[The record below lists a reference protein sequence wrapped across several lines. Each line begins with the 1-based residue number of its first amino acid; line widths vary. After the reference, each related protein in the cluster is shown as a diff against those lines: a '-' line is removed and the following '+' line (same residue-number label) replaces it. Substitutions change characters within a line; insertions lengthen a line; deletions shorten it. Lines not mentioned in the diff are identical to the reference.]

1 MKSLRGR
8 PVLLALSTM
17 ACLAAPPAFAESD
30 DAGIRAVQ
38 TLDVQAKHEDGKA
51 SSGTPFSSSVTSE
64 ASAVPVE
71 KAKPSSPR
79 TKTTAG
85 TEGSESLRA
94 IVRRHAEANGV
105 PFAIADAVVRVESRY
120 NPRASNRGNYGLMQ
134 IRLQTARGIGYS
146 GDASGLLNA
155 ETNARY
161 GTKYLAQAYRMA
173 GGDTCRTIMKYQS
186 GHMATSMSGANRA
199 YCSKV
204 RTITA
209 RG

>member
-1 MKSLRGR
+1 MKTMLVTSALIAGSFIASL
-8 PVLLALSTM
+8 ASS
-17 ACLAAPPAFAESD
+17 PAFAEQD
-30 DAGIRAVQ
+30 DAGVKAVQ
-38 TLDVQAKHEDGKA
+38 ATVFVPGI
-51 SSGTPFSSSVTSE
+51 
-64 ASAVPVE
+64 AVPRTPE
-71 KAKPSSPR
+71 PAALDTAKRR
-79 TKTTAG
+79 TDNKRTALAAP
-85 TEGSESLRA
+85 EGSDNLRSL
-94 IVRRHAEANGV
+94 VRRHAEANGV

-134 IRLQTARGIGYS
+134 IRLQTARGIGYG

-155 ETNARY
+155 DTNARY
-161 GTKYLAQAYRMA
+161 GMKYLAQAYRMA

-186 GHMATSMSGANRA
+186 GHMATSLSGANRA